1 MLWSV
6 GIHCEKIQQ
15 NPCKIPLKSWKHP
28 VKMHLSPNRNFHMLP
43 KSCPQ
48 ILGDRRN
55 TAAFHKAQSVRQL
68 NLLRLRSQT
77 YFAGGFLVF
86 WCVLGGME
94 SSTILEK
101 NPTGCVSADVWRF
114 HVDLDLLASGRR
126 SQASGDRGQSPWP
139 MVCCDLWGPCF
150 VGFSIVFSVSH
161 GSFNSL
167 I

>member
-1 MLWSV
+1 METSR
-6 GIHCEKIQQ
+6 Q
-15 NPCKIPLKSWKHP
+15 NAPITQSKFPH
-28 VKMHLSPNRNFHMLP
+28 VA
-43 KSCPQ
+43 Q
-48 ILGDRRN
+48 ILPTNSWRSKKHSCLSQS
-55 TAAFHKAQSVRQL
+55 TVCQAAQPAEAPVSDIFCRW
-68 NLLRLRSQT
+68 
-77 YFAGGFLVF
+77 FFG
-86 WCVLGGME
+86 VLMCFGWHGVE
-94 SSTILEK
+94 HYSGK

>member
-77 YFAGGFLVF
+77 YFAGGF
-86 WCVLGGME
+86 WCFGWHGVKHYSGKISNISNWMCFCWCLAIPCRPGPPG
-94 SSTILEK
+94 
-101 NPTGCVSADVWRF
+101 
-114 HVDLDLLASGRR
+114 LLASGRR
-126 SQASGDRGQSPWP
+126 SQASGDGGQSPWFFMRP
-139 MVCCDLWGPCF
+139 LGSMFCGFQHCF
-150 VGFSIVFSVSH
+150 QRQPWKFQ
-161 GSFNSL
+161 
-167 I
+167 